1 METSTPPRG
10 ITVDEWAATP
20 VVVQQMLLTTCAI
33 IAQQQQQHA
42 QLLARIADLEARLNQ
57 HSQNSSKPPSSDPPS
72 APPRPERVTRGRKRG
87 GQVGHPRH
95 ERIVPTP
102 EQITETADHYPTI
115 CDQCGSD
122 VSGNQHDVCL
132 VDTQYVW
139 DIPPVEPQIVAHH
152 YHTII
157 CHDCGELV
165 TAPRPADVPPG
176 GFGPRVVALIGM
188 LHGRYR
194 ISQREVLQLL
204 ADLFHVPISLG
215 SIVTCQATVS
225 AALAPIYADLQ
236 DQVQAAPVVNIDET
250 GWKEAG
256 KRRWLWTVVSTVAT
270 LFLVAT
276 GRSRTVLRQLIGADY
291 RGIIGS
297 DRGRAYL
304 GQPAERHQLC
314 WAHLIR
320 NFVALS
326 ERRGTVAR
334 WATDWLALSD
344 IVFRVWHM
352 YQGGGIDRVHMQ
364 AALEPIQ
371 ATMHALL
378 VTGAQRWDAGD
389 AISQEL
395 LEHWDALW
403 TFVRTDGVEPTN
415 NAAEQALRPAVLWRK
430 GCFGANSA
438 DGNRFVERILSVSAT
453 CQQQER
459 HLLSVLTTAVTAY
472 WQGLPA
478 PMLRPAQTEAI

>member
-1 METSTPPRG
+1 M
-10 ITVDEWAATP
+10 
-20 VVVQQMLLTTCAI
+20 VVQQMLLATCAI
-33 IAQQQQQHA
+33 IAQLQDQHA
-42 QLLARIADLEARLNQ
+42 ALLARIADLEARLNQ
-57 HSQNSSKPPSSDPPS
+57 HAQNSSKPPSSDPPS
-72 APPRPERVTRGRKRG
+72 APPRLERVPRGRKRG
-87 GQVGHPRH
+87 GHVGHPRH

-102 EQITETADHYPTI
+102 EQITDTTDHYPST
-115 CDQCGSD
+115 CQQCGSD
-122 VSGNQHDVCL
+122 VRSNQRDVCL
-132 VDTQYVW
+132 VQTQSVW

-152 YHTII
+152 YHTIM
-157 CHDCGELV
+157 CRDGGELV

-176 GFGPRVVALIGM
+176 GFGPWVVAMIGM

-194 ISQREVLQLL
+194 ISQREVVQLL
-204 ADLFHVPISLG
+204 ADLFHFPISLG
-215 SIVTCQATVS
+215 SVVTCQSTVS
-225 AALAPIYADLQ
+225 AALVPLYDDLQ
-236 DQVQAAPVVNIDET
+236 TQVQAAPVVNIDET

-256 KRRWLWTVVSTVAT
+256 KRRWLWTVVSAVAT
-270 LFLVAT
+270 LFLVAP
-276 GRSRTVLRQLIGADY
+276 GRGKATLHQLIGVAY
-291 RGIIGS
+291 GGIIGS

-304 GQPAERHQLC
+304 GQPPERHQLC

-326 ERRGTVAR
+326 ERRGTVAL

-344 IVFRVWHM
+344 IVFRLWHM
-352 YQGGGIDRVHMQ
+352 YQGGGIDRAQLQ

-378 VTGAQRWDAGD
+378 VTGSQRWDAGE

-395 LEHWDALW
+395 LKHWDALW
-403 TFVRTDGVEPTN
+403 TFVRETGVEPTN

-459 HLLSVLTTAVTAY
+459 HLLTVLTTAVTAY
-472 WQGLPA
+472 WQSLPA
-478 PMLRPAQTEAI
+478 PMLRPVQSQAV